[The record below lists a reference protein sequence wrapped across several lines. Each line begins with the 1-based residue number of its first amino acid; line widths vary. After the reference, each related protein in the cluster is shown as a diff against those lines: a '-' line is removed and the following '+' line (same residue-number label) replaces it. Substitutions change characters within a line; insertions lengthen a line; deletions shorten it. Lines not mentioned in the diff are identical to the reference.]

1 MLRKQGVPYGWK
13 LFYLFLAISVVYLLV
28 LYLTNTLILTDEVY
42 VRLWSDQLSSGR
54 LEKMLEVNKRMEWV
68 IYVLTPVLLFLKFL
82 LITLAIQA
90 GLFIYNI
97 ELPFKKV
104 FNIVL
109 FAEIVPLL
117 ATVIQFGYFLW
128 KGVDSFDQ
136 INSFSP
142 LSLFSFLHLKDVPSY
157 LEYPLQ
163 VVNLFE
169 LGYWLLLA
177 IGLKIFLKGSFGK
190 AFKLVASSYGVGL
203 LLWVVLIVFI
213 QIQTS

>member
-1 MLRKQGVPYGWK
+1 MLRKQAMPYGWK
-13 LFYLFLAISVVYLLV
+13 LFYLFLGISVVYLLV

-42 VRLWSDQLSSGR
+42 VKLWSDQLSSGR

-104 FNIVL
+104 FNVVL
-109 FAEIVPLL
+109 FAEIVPLF
-117 ATVIQFGYFLW
+117 ATVMQFVYFLW

-142 LSLFSFLHLKDVPSY
+142 LSLFSFLRLKDIPSY

-177 IGLKIFLKGSFGK
+177 IGLKIFLKDSFGK

>member
-1 MLRKQGVPYGWK
+1 MPYGWK
-13 LFYLFLAISVVYLLV
+13 LFYLFLAISVVYVLV

-42 VRLWSDQLSSGR
+42 VKLWSDQLSSGR

-68 IYVLTPVLLFLKFL
+68 IYIVTPALLFLKFL

-97 ELPFKKV
+97 DLPFKKV

-117 ATVIQFGYFLW
+117 ATVVQFGYFLW

-136 INSFSP
+136 IDSFSP
-142 LSLFSFLHLKDVPSY
+142 LSLFSFLHLKDIPSY